1 MKAAGLIALLLTLA
15 SAAEAQPPGDA
26 RRGGVIFR
34 ERGCLDCH
42 SFQGAGA
49 GSAPD
54 LSRRPGGEYT
64 PARLTALIWN
74 HAPTMW
80 RAMRQKNMAVPALE
94 PREVGDLFTYFYSA
108 RFFEPAGDAARGKA
122 AFTAKN
128 CAACHAP
135 NAQLTGPP
143 ISEWNEVADP
153 VAWVREMWNHSA
165 TMAEKM
171 RAKRLA
177 YPRLSGQ
184 ELADLLVYFKNLP
197 AARSRSASFSSAD
210 PEEGKRVFD
219 QKGCLNCH
227 VLRDRQA
234 GKVTLPAAD
243 RPFQSLADIA
253 ADMWNHAPEMQR
265 RAKAGTAAFPTFT
278 GSEMNNLVGY
288 LFWVGYFDEKGDPNR
303 GQRVFTA
310 KLCADC
316 HTSGPGPDLLAAFQG
331 KASPTTITSALW
343 KHPAMLNAFES
354 QRKPWPQFA
363 GAEMADMIA
372 YLYRGKK

>member
-15 SAAEAQPPGDA
+15 CVAEAQPPGDA

-54 LSRRPGGEYT
+54 LSRRPGGEYA

-94 PREVGDLFTYFYSA
+94 PRDVSDLFTYFYSA
-108 RFFEPAGDAARGKA
+108 RFFEPAGDAARGKV
-122 AFTAKN
+122 AFTVKN

-135 NAQLTGPP
+135 NAQLIGPP

-153 VAWVREMWNHSA
+153 VAWVRQMWNHSS
-165 TMAEKM
+165 TMSEKM
-171 RAKRLA
+171 RAKKLPW
-177 YPRLSGQ
+177 PRLTGQ

-197 AARSRSASFSSAD
+197 AARGRSAAFSPAD
-210 PEEGKRVFD
+210 PEEGKKVFD
-219 QKGCLNCH
+219 QKGCLTCH
-227 VLRDRQA
+227 VLRDHQA
-234 GKVTLPAAD
+234 GKITLPAAN
-243 RPFQSLADIA
+243 RPFHSLADIA

-265 RAKAGTAAFPTFT
+265 RAKSGAVTFPTFS
-278 GSEMNNLVGY
+278 GDEMNNLAGY

-310 KLCADC
+310 KQCADC
-316 HTSGPGPDLLAAFQG
+316 HTSGPGPDLLAAYQG
-331 KASPTTITSALW
+331 KATPTTITSALW
-343 KHPAMLNAFES
+343 KHPAMLAAFES
-354 QRKPWPQFA
+354 QKKPWPQFA
-363 GAEMADMIA
+363 GSEMADMIA